1 MVKLGASSW
10 SYHRKFKEGAMSQ
23 ESWLEECHRLGLD
36 GLELLDIHFPSTER
50 SYLRKIKS
58 HCVRKGLTISCVSVS
73 NDFGIPKEQLREQ
86 VDLTQSWIRIAEFFG
101 APVMRVFAGWRRPG
115 EDYASSWARMI
126 SCMRQVTDYAED
138 HCIVLGLENHDGNS
152 FMTTPDEVTRIIE
165 DVGSDYLRLNLDT
178 GAYPNPLDDLNRS
191 VKLAVHVHAK
201 IFRADKLRLEPD
213 HSKILPILEDA
224 GYNGFLSI
232 EYEGDADEVKAVE
245 DTVRHLRRLMR
256 T

>member
-1 MVKLGASSW
+1 MK
-10 SYHRKFKEGAMSQ
+10 
-23 ESWLEECHRLGLD
+23 
-36 GLELLDIHFPSTER
+36 
-50 SYLRKIKS
+50 
-58 HCVRKGLTISCVSVS
+58 
-73 NDFGIPKEQLREQ
+73 
-86 VDLTQSWIRIAEFFG
+86 
-101 APVMRVFAGWRRPG
+101 
-115 EDYASSWARMI
+115 
-126 SCMRQVTDYAED
+126 QVTDYAED
-138 HCIVLGLENHDGNS
+138 HCIVLGLENHDGYS

-178 GAYPNPLDDLNRS
+178 GAYPNPLDDLKRT

-201 IFRADKLRLEPD
+201 ILRADKLRLEPD